1 MKYNNEYTNLF
12 DKLDTSDEFKE
23 KLIKK
28 IKENEIKKG
37 IIKMKIKNKITA
49 LIASLGIITCSGI
62 AYATVVPEEIKNTIN
77 SKISAFFGIETDSNE
92 EIEYNIGVQEET
104 LDNIFTS
111 DKENLEDYS
120 QLTDPDIYDIG
131 DRNGG
136 TLLESNYKQYNWNV
150 EYDEEGNPIEKTIQK
165 YENIIKI
172 KLGQVNYGCMENLDC
187 NNTVIDKDGHVIE
200 RKESTIEEALEYQ
213 YNEFKTNW
221 NRYYYGN
228 EEFNEQLYFKIT
240 GMLLMNGNNLTEE
253 NYYNYARA
261 KKIKVTF
268 NGENAKIID
277 LADTMDAQFIDLQY
291 IHYDISKP
299 VDISVEVIETYDGKV
314 SNDIYIA
321 DIQFGISSNIP
332 MSR

>member
-77 SKISAFFGIETDSNE
+77 SKIGAFFGIETDSNE
-92 EIEYNIGVQEET
+92 EIEYDIGVQEET

-120 QLTDPDIYDIG
+120 QLTDPDIYGIG

-136 TLLESNYKQYNWNV
+136 TLLESNYKQYNWNL

-165 YENIIKI
+165 YENIINI
-172 KLGQVNYGCMENLDC
+172 KLGQVNYTCMQNLDY
-187 NNTVIDKDGHVIE
+187 NNTVIDKAGHVIE

-213 YNEFKTNW
+213 YNEFKKNW
-221 NRYYYGN
+221 NKYYYRN

-268 NGENAKIID
+268 NGKDTKIID

-291 IHYDISKP
+291 IHYDISIP
-299 VDISVEVIETYDGKV
+299 VDISVEVIETYAGNI
-314 SNDIYIA
+314 SNDIYVA
-321 DIQFGISSNIP
+321 DIQFGILSNIP
-332 MSR
+332 MGR